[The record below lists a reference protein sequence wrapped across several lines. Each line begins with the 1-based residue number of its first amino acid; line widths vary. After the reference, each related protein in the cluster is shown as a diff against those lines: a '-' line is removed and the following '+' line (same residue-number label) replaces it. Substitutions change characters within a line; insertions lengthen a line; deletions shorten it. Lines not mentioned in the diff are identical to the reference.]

1 MKRRRLGSSKQT
13 PGILFLFRRPAPARL
28 DVLTGFIWE
37 KGGALLPPAI
47 SAIAFYYLQSCGSMD
62 RASNIQL
69 SLRTDCLLVLV
80 LATYFAC
87 DTACSTALG
96 LFAERL
102 IAPWWQ
108 RVRERR
114 PASSTNSPSMIR
126 SLRQWLSNPCR
137 IEKNCRPNRSIQIS
151 HNPPPHIPSLS
162 TRCCI

>member
-1 MKRRRLGSSKQT
+1 MRSRSFRQPLGVFS
-13 PGILFLFRRPAPARL
+13 LFGRPASARL
-28 DVLTGFIWE
+28 DLLMGFVQE
-37 KGGALLPPAI
+37 KGGALLPPGI
-47 SAIAFYYLQSCGSMD
+47 SAVAFYYFQSSAWID
-62 RASNIQL
+62 PASNIQM
-69 SLRTDCLLVLV
+69 SVRTDCLFFLV

-102 IAPWWQ
+102 IAPWWH

-114 PASSTNSPSMIR
+114 PASSTNSPCRIR

-137 IEKNCRPNRSIQIS
+137 IEKNCRPYRSIQIS

-162 TRCCI
+162 THCCI